1 MLVVPQ
7 SSMRE
12 EPSSFLPKT
21 MQRSGKGGRG
31 ERKAGGYFATICS
44 RRFKAEAYRAD
55 LMMNGPLASRSF
67 RSLLNV
73 CRRLIMNL

>member
-7 SSMRE
+7 SIVRE
-12 EPSSFLPKT
+12 EPSSFLPRT
-21 MQRSGKGGRG
+21 MQSQEKGRRKKGKQAAPVPPTFS
-31 ERKAGGYFATICS
+31 ERFQ
-44 RRFKAEAYRAD
+44 AEAHRAD
-55 LMMNGPLASRSF
+55 LMMNGPLASSSF

>member
-7 SSMRE
+7 SIVRE
-12 EPSSFLPKT
+12 EPSSFLPRT
-21 MQRSGKGGRG
+21 MQSQEKGEEK
-31 ERKAGGYFATICS
+31 EREAGGSCATTFS
-44 RRFKAEAYRAD
+44 ERFEAEAHRAD
-55 LMMNGPLASRSF
+55 LMMNGPLASSSF